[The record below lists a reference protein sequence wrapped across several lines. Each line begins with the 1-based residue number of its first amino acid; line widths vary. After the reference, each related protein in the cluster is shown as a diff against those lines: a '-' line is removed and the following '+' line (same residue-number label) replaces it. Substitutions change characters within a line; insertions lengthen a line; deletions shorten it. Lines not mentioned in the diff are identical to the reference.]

1 MEDINIIILQISIPN
16 NKIVPSI
23 ISTFTPEENYSMIQI
38 GSNAISEARKS
49 VISLTNKKI
58 SEEYKNKIN
67 ELENEINFEKQLATR
82 LNEKMALMYEDKI
95 CKLNEKM
102 QQMLNEILKKDE
114 EMDEIKNKKMEETEK
129 VKNEEIKNNEIEGIK
144 NDEIEKIK
152 NKYGILFEEQK
163 RELEYKYNIDI
174 QQIKYKNESLME
186 EKEKIKYKCDSLL
199 EEKEKQ
205 ILLLR
210 DTFDKAL
217 IQLNNS
223 SSSTVAKGKKGESIF
238 YDLATNTFKDF
249 NEFHIQDKHSE
260 ASSGDFHLHF
270 DKFDVLVDAKNY
282 KDAVNK
288 TQNDKIRKD
297 LIRNEHINI
306 AWLVSLNTRI
316 MGHDRLPIMYEF
328 INTRQCII
336 YINNLMSDG
345 MPDKLLR
352 LAWLISSEIYERIQL
367 SNMENVDEDELNI
380 LKNKY
385 YNLFDK
391 LKNVKSIIRELN
403 TSIGIFKK
411 QVESLNF
418 EILRMLEME
427 LNAVIETN
435 YPAIEEWWNMNVEQT
450 DEDIQLTSTTLWNM
464 FKQNNKILIQ
474 NNKISLDDFKK
485 YIMSNLSSENYTM
498 KNKNS
503 PIIINNYKLKKIIL
517 KRKEMEDVS
526 EELNSKILSDYQN
539 MSIDINRIAA
549 NNEIDI
555 CKVISI
561 LMNNNIIMKR
571 SDARGY
577 EIYKN
582 SEEYK
587 MKCKLKTNLK

>member
-1 MEDINIIILQISIPN
+1 MNIKFMEDINIIILQISIPN

-58 SEEYKNKIN
+58 SEEYKIKIN

-82 LNEKMALMYEDKI
+82 LNEKMTLMYEDKI
-95 CKLNEKM
+95 YKLNEKM

-114 EMDEIKNKKMEETEK
+114 EMDEIKNKKI
-129 VKNEEIKNNEIEGIK
+129 EEIKNNEIEEIK

-152 NKYGILFEEQK
+152 NKYGMLFEEQK

-223 SSSTVAKGKKGESIF
+223 SSSTVAKGKKGETIF

-288 TQNDKIRKD
+288 AQNDKIRKD

-352 LAWLISSEIYERIQL
+352 LAWLISSEVYERIQL

-427 LNAVIETN
+427 LNAVMETN
-435 YPAIEEWWNMNVEQT
+435 YPIIEEWWNMNVEQT

-474 NNKISLDDFKK
+474 SNKITLDDLKK
-485 YIMSNLSSENYTM
+485 YIMSKLSSENYTM

-503 PIIINNYKLKKIIL
+503 AIIINNYKLKKIIL
-517 KRKEMEDVS
+517 KKKEMEMEDIS
-526 EELNSKILSDYQN
+526 EELDSKILLDYQN
-539 MSIDINRIAA
+539 MSIDINQIAI
-549 NNEIDI
+549 NNGVDI
-555 CKVISI
+555 HKVIAI

-587 MKCKLKTNLK
+587 IKCKFKNNLK